1 MAKILE
7 IGNISFLYEL
17 NTRFCGHGSEEKCLA
32 MVSLSLSLLL
42 LQASSEAFE
51 LLNSSSLG
59 CCWEHSFL
67 SKEHFVNFLS
77 FAVEEAL
84 VVFGVFLW

>member
-17 NTRFCGHGSEEKCLA
+17 NTRFCGHGSEEKYLA
-32 MVSLSLSLLL
+32 MVNLSLSLLL
-42 LQASSEAFE
+42 LQASSEVFE
-51 LLNSSSLG
+51 LSKLLSLS

-67 SKEHFVNFLS
+67 PKEHFDKFLS

-84 VVFGVFLW
+84 VVFGLFLW